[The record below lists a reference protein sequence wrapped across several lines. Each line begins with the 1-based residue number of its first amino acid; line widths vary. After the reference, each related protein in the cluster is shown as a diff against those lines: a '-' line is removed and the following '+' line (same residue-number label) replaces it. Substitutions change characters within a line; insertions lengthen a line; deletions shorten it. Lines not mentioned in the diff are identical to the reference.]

1 MSVVFTFPGQGSQE
15 PHMLRSLPPHPVIAG
30 TLQEASEILGED
42 LLLWDSEDAL
52 KSTVAVQV
60 ALLVSGVAAAR
71 ALQAEGA
78 HVDWAA
84 GHSVGA
90 FGAAVIA
97 GSLAFPTA
105 LTLVKLRGELMEN
118 AFRQGYGMGVVL
130 GIQQQKLHDIV
141 ARTFSREDPVYLA
154 NYNAPDQIVVA
165 GSVRGVDRVLATAR
179 QEGARRAERIQ
190 VNVPSHCPL
199 LDPVADKLAEAL
211 KEVPLR
217 RPAIPY
223 ASNRTGRTLLDPE
236 AIREDLAYGVSRPVR
251 WHEAASLLVERGARL
266 FIEMPPGRVL
276 TNLAKTAFPSI
287 RSVSVADS
295 GLKTCCILAN
305 RHKAND

>member
-1 MSVVFTFPGQGSQE
+1 
-15 PHMLRSLPPHPVIAG
+15 MLRSMPRHPVIAG
-30 TLQEASEILGED
+30 TLQEASDLLGED
-42 LLLWDSEDAL
+42 LLLRDTEDAL
-52 KSTVAVQV
+52 RSTVAVQV

-78 HVDWAA
+78 RADWAA

-97 GSLAFPTA
+97 GSLDFPAA

-130 GIQQQKLHDIV
+130 GIPQQKLENIV
-141 ARTFSREDPVYLA
+141 ARTFSREEPVYLA

-165 GSVRGVDRVLATAR
+165 GSVQGIERVLATAR
-179 QEGARRAERIQ
+179 QEGARKAERLQ
-190 VNVPSHCPL
+190 VSVPSHCRL
-199 LDPVADKLAEAL
+199 LEPVAAKLADAL
-211 KEVPLR
+211 KQVPFR
-217 RPAIPY
+217 KPAIPY

-236 AIREDLAYGVSRPVR
+236 AIREDLALGVSHPVR

-287 RSVSVADS
+287 RSVSAADS

-305 RHKAND
+305 RFKAND